1 MDTNLF
7 LLLIAV
13 LAGAF
18 SVLTPCVLVMLPAIL
33 AVTGGAGRRRVLGV
47 LVGVEASF
55 VGISLLAAVAL
66 DALGLPPRTQE
77 FLAVAIIGLLGVT
90 LLVPALHDRFQ
101 LVTSRLVGRVPG
113 AASGSGGDGFRGGL
127 AGGLGLGLV
136 WAPCAGPILAAITAG
151 ANTDGFTV
159 RSVVMALGFG
169 LGMLGPLLLVLRGGH
184 AMAARLRRTVGTRRL
199 DVAMGVAMVGTAAL
213 IAVGGFTEINRRIA
227 EGIDLTS
234 TPIAGLERDALDKV
248 AEDDLA
254 RVRASA
260 SGESSPDGR
269 PSDAEL
275 ELTGYPESHGRE
287 LVDLGPAPE
296 LAGIGRTYNLETGE
310 ELDAEYLRDKV
321 VIYDFWTYSC
331 INCIRTLPYLRTW
344 HDRYADEG
352 LVIVGVH
359 APEFAFERDERNV
372 EAAIDDLDVTWP
384 VATDPEFETWRNF
397 HNRYWPAKYIV
408 DREGTIRYVHYGEG
422 GYDETEAVI
431 RELLDKAP
439 AERGMPEAVPVDY
452 VNNTPETYL
461 GHERLSAEQWRGEL
475 TSGGARLAAGPAEYR
490 LSGGAAEPLE
500 RDQFTLTGRWDVQ
513 GERSVAAGDDSEI
526 VIHYRARA
534 VYLVL
539 DPGEDGPVT
548 VRVIDE
554 AEEGGGTRTVRVD
567 TDRLY
572 TLRDGADTAD
582 ATMRIQVPAG
592 ASAYAFTFG

>member
-1 MDTNLF
+1 METNLI
-7 LLLIAV
+7 LVLVAV

-47 LVGVEASF
+47 LVGVEVSF

-66 DALGLPPRTQE
+66 QALGLPARTQE
-77 FLAVAIIGLLGVT
+77 LVAVAIIGLLGIT

-101 LVTSRLVGRVPG
+101 LLTSRLISRVPG
-113 AASGSGGDGFRGGL
+113 VSSGGGDGFRGGV

-151 ANTDGFTV
+151 ANTDGFTT
-159 RSVVMALGFG
+159 RSVVMAIGFG
-169 LGMLGPLLLVLRGGH
+169 IGMLGPLLLVLKGGH
-184 AMAARLRRTVGTRRL
+184 ATAARLRRSVGTRRL
-199 DVAMGVAMVGTAAL
+199 DVAMGGAMVATAAL
-213 IAVGGFTEINRRIA
+213 IATGGFTKFNQQVA
-227 EGIDLTS
+227 ERVNLTS
-234 TPIAGLERDALDKV
+234 TPIAGFERGALDRI

-260 SGESSPDGR
+260 SGTTAAGER

-275 ELTGYPESHGRE
+275 ELTGYPESGGGE
-287 LVDLGPAPE
+287 LANLGPAPE
-296 LAGIGRTYNLETGE
+296 LEGVGRTYNVPGAAK
-310 ELDAEYLRDKV
+310 LDDTFLKDKV

-331 INCIRTLPYLRTW
+331 INCIRTLPYLREW

-359 APEFAFERDERNV
+359 APEFAFERDEGNV
-372 EAAIDDLDVTWP
+372 RTAIDDLDVTWP
-384 VATDPEFETWRNF
+384 VATDPDFDTWRNF

-408 DREGTIRYVHYGEG
+408 DRDGDIRYVHYGEG

-431 RELLDKAP
+431 RELLDKEP
-439 AERGMPEAVPVDY
+439 AARGMAPPVPVDY
-452 VNNTPETYL
+452 ANNTPETYL
-461 GHERLSAEQWRGEL
+461 GHERLDGSQWRGI
-475 TSGGARLAAGPAEYR
+475 TSDGARLVAGPATYR
-490 LSGGAAEPLE
+490 QSDPSKPLG
-500 RDQFTLTGRWDVQ
+500 RDQFTLTGRWQVE
-513 GERSVAAGDDSEI
+513 GERSVARGDDSEL

-539 DPGEDGPVT
+539 DPGENGPVMVT
-548 VRVIDE
+548 VRDD
-554 AEEGGGTRTVRVD
+554 ADEGGGTRTVRVASD
-567 TDRLY
+567 TLY

-582 ATMRIQVPAG
+582 ATMRISIPDG